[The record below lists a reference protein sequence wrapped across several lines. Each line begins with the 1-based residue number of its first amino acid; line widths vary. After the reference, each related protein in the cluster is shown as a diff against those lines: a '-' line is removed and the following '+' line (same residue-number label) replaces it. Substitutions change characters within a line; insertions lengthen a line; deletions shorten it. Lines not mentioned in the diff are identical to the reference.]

1 MSFAPNT
8 MKVSKS
14 AQAMEA
20 DIKLRKRMWY
30 ALKPVSIVVAGLFLL
45 SLFIVPVARGQDM
58 GEIVMKDVG
67 IAFVATLMVALLLGW
82 MSWLLI
88 RRTDMVAN
96 FVFCAVLIACGVWT
110 TGLSTNQRSKAQ
122 AVFHDSVG
130 KHLVVVSD
138 KARDLFEVG
147 D

>member
-20 DIKLRKRMWY
+20 DLKLRKRMWY
-30 ALKPVSIVVAGLFLL
+30 SLMPFSIMVAGLFLV
-45 SLFIVPVARGQDM
+45 SLFIVPVARGAEM
-58 GEIVMKDVG
+58 SEIVMKDVG
-67 IAFVATLMVALLLGW
+67 IAFVATLMLALLLGW

-88 RRTDMVAN
+88 RRTDMAAN
-96 FVFCAVLIACGVWT
+96 IMFCIVLIASGVWT
-110 TGLSTNQRSKAQ
+110 TGLSSHQRNKAQ

-130 KHLVVVSD
+130 RHLAVATD

-147 D
+147 E